1 MVMNNSN
8 RDFEI
13 RRQLLQMQMLY
24 EIGLAINDS
33 LDPTQV
39 VEEILNR
46 AIVMVDARVGL
57 LVIKEGEDSKILGQ
71 VGIECDL
78 GSILAMPEVIRAW
91 NERKLS
97 QHLAETPAGNHLCI
111 VPLES
116 RGETEGLL
124 IFVDKEQRGDS
135 VGRFDEQDE
144 TLLQSFAYQAG
155 ASLYNA
161 RLHENLEVAY
171 EKLKIAQRKLAQMEQ
186 LRALGE
192 LGAQVA
198 HAMNHVLGIIVG
210 HADLYLNFGRDPEKT
225 VKTIIETAESGQS
238 VMKRIQR
245 FSRLNVGKQRVQVD
259 MVSVIDKV
267 VADMQALWHDRQGPE
282 AALVEWF
289 IHLQS
294 VPDSYAN
301 PTDLQEVIRNIVL
314 NALEAMPDGGQ
325 LEITCSHE
333 REFINVSVRD
343 TGVGMNEETKKK
355 IFTPFFSTNE
365 EWGTG
370 LGLAIAYRIIAD
382 HEGDIGVESDVSE
395 GSCFTIRLPI
405 KKGPKIS
412 MEDHDEAPDLDS

>member
-1 MVMNNSN
+1 MDNSN

-46 AIVMVDARVGL
+46 AVVMVDARVGL
-57 LVIKEGEDSKILGQ
+57 LIMREGEDRKILGQ
-71 VGIECDL
+71 VGIKCDL
-78 GSILAMPEVIRAW
+78 FSILAMPEVISAW

-97 QHLAETPAGNHLCI
+97 QYQAETPAGKYLCI
-111 VPLES
+111 VPLVS
-116 RGETEGLL
+116 RSETEGLL
-124 IFVDKEQRGDS
+124 IFVDKEKRGSS
-135 VGRFDEQDE
+135 VGPFDEQDE

-155 ASLYNA
+155 ASLHNA

-171 EKLKIAQRKLAQMEQ
+171 EQLKIAQRKLAQMEQ

-198 HAMNHVLGIIVG
+198 HAMNHVLGIIAG

-238 VMKRIQR
+238 IMKRIQQ
-245 FSRLNVGKQRVQVD
+245 FSRLNVGKKRVQVE
-259 MVSVIDKV
+259 MVNLIEKV
-267 VADMQALWHDRQGPE
+267 AANIQVLWHDRSGTK

-289 IHLQS
+289 FHLQP
-294 VPDSYAN
+294 VPASYAN
-301 PTDLQEVIRNIVL
+301 PTDLEEAISNIML
-314 NALEAMPDGGQ
+314 NALEAMPDGGK
-325 LEITCSHE
+325 LEITCYHE
-333 REFINVSVRD
+333 REFFNFSVRD
-343 TGVGMNEETKKK
+343 TGVGMNEEIKKK
-355 IFTPFFSTNE
+355 IFTPFFSTKE

-370 LGLAIAYRIIAD
+370 LGLAIAYRIITD
-382 HEGDIGVESDVSE
+382 HEGEIGVESGVGE

-405 KKGPKIS
+405 KKGPKICL
-412 MEDHDEAPDLDS
+412 EDHNEASNLDS